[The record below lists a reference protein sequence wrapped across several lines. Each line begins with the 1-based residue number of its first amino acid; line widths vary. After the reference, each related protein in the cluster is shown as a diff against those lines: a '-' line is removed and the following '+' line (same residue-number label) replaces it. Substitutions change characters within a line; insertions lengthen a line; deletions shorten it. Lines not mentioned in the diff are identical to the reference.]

1 MPRFLQLSF
10 PLVPISDT
18 GTYRPRTGIAIAG
31 SAFGRNTS
39 TGSSLASCR
48 NSYSSVGPSS
58 TRVST
63 KDRISGFGSGFLKKD
78 KNEEKSTLKYS
89 SAKDNEKNRLHSGR
103 SGVEDARAK
112 SPLSGGRSSLLEKY
126 SFSAGKTTERPS
138 SVLDRYNRATSR
150 ERSRESEGVPR
161 YGSSTYSGSSLAR
174 SYGNESKIEK
184 KERADHPPVSYRGL
198 RPSTGRAS
206 REPSPEVSVGKSNS
220 FRIYSRAPS
229 YGRSGASSSASESN
243 SAPISSRYSSST
255 SSRFLSPRSSNDRLH
270 AAISYSGS
278 DRYRSSSNKAPPA
291 SPKDEADPK
300 VRSERDANQESFV
313 AVGKSEECD
322 IDGRLQDKDSVTLTI
337 VIRGTSPT
345 PPASSSYVRS
355 RRADIGIALQKEVV
369 KPRRRVD
376 LKDQE
381 TQCDRTEDGA
391 RYSRFAS
398 GSRVGG
404 GGSWSSYLDKFS
416 SSGSAGAGS
425 SSIYAPRGFNG
436 NGGRINSYAY
446 PRPHESQVPSRS
458 DASAKVSPSSSQEIH
473 GSVNRGQA
481 EQNGKVFA
489 AVGYPRA
496 ESSPVNKNEGGSN
509 ASSSSQELSSSNRG
523 QSEAKV
529 QSASPKPY
537 SKEAAARKRENSPL
551 QHGAS
556 AKQQEQQREIGSRKE
571 DAGNERE
578 SSGSKSEE
586 RSQRRPSIPRLGR
599 GPSKN
604 DIKISK
610 SSTRSECSSPK
621 SDVQRERSG
630 STPRSDTSSSSK
642 VEESSSTANRYSQG
656 QNREVAMQKRDSVS
670 SGKDSLQ
677 SGSFQSRSAAS
688 QSRSGSGKNL
698 PRQMTRAD
706 SSEGSLVNVPVGRT
720 KSSSASSVTS
730 QGAKIKAPPTPSSG
744 KSSGSSAASS
754 VNPKQGGSPDARGK
768 PPVPKNDT
776 APAGMTKNIVSVK
789 YINKDFR
796 KSTLNM
802 ENGDPSQSQYGR
814 KKKSQRST
822 SISSQ
827 DSQSEPN
834 SESAIRQPVSSG
846 SSVSLKASRSRL
858 RIPSASSKSTIG
870 RNDSGGSWR
879 MQKSR
884 SSSKSPCGR
893 KEGQSETSSSSGSSE
908 SSTST
913 SSSSEGEME
922 EEEEGN
928 QRGSRRRRK
937 GTSKSPPKERKGKIS
952 AGSSRTSVMASSAD
966 ETSLTIDKPPRPPS
980 SPRSRS
986 DRSGKTEEA
995 KSFLMRALAP
1005 VTNLFK
1011 TKHQDSAGE
1020 SGKSGGWPDSNEEN
1034 SEVTKKQGHSPSLS
1048 KSITQSLSKSL
1059 SFTNSEKIDK
1069 RKRGATIACQS
1080 SGERPWWMDPNSENV
1095 PEGIE
1100 RGSAYQDDISQE
1112 TTISTVLPDDGK
1124 FKFKVWRQESGERAW
1139 WLDTNDNSNPEET
1152 KKQSTSSSLISRRG
1166 SSRGT
1171 TRSSDRKNRLRPQ
1184 RSGERAWWM
1193 SDDPEDVPEGI
1204 EIIPVAP
1211 AGNRCAENFETSE
1224 DFEAES
1230 HPRTANRIR
1239 HVESGER
1246 AWWMDSSSNVPDGI
1260 VKIPVETSN
1269 STSDSSE
1276 SYERID
1282 IGVNPEPEMCT
1293 RRSLSRFPIE
1303 FPPPPPDEPLGDR
1316 ASPEGVEN
1324 PPDPPENYGGRD
1336 SPYDNVQ
1343 PAPRKSSPRKRP
1355 SMLPLFIG
1363 EHTNI
1368 DDLLG
1373 DTTTLCPSPVLSR
1386 VRKRERVEEESPEG
1400 SSECEEIDAA
1410 QVIIHDSTP
1419 KTSVIQRRKRDNE
1432 RPQPDGYIPL
1442 DDTAL
1447 QLYKDGDYGAYLDLE
1462 ASISE
1467 QQEEFEGFQTN
1478 RKNSIVLRTQLSV
1491 RVHTIIEKLL
1501 NSEGRDLRRALFSLK
1516 QIFQEDKDLVH
1527 EFVQNDG
1534 LACLIKVGSE
1544 ADQNYQNYILR
1555 ALGQVMLYVDGMN
1568 GVMEHGQTVQWLY
1581 TLIASRFRLVV
1592 KTALKLLLVFVEYV
1606 ETNSL
1611 LLVRAVRSVDTSRG
1625 MIPWTNVMKLLKDY
1639 DAADTELLIYATTL
1653 VNKCLNGIPDQ
1664 DTYYDQVDCLEEQ
1677 GIEGIIQRYMSKQG
1691 TDLDLLRQ
1699 FQIYEAVL
1707 HHEDGNEKGSPIR
1720 QLDDNIRQ
1728 TLRNR
1733 KSLVDSHERRK
1744 SRRHSTGTSPLSM
1757 SLNARLSP
1765 RLNHSLGLS
1774 SLNTLNSS
1782 LPDDDD
1788 ESSSSQSSQG
1798 HLGEVQLNGSYKE
1811 NKVDVGV
1818 TPALRR
1824 RRERAERQRSF
1835 IREQQEATANLRASV
1850 GHSDDQESPLASN
1863 GLRYT
1868 NGTTYERNADSPS
1881 NKLSRTNS
1889 RKDLT
1894 PLMNAANKLDSEEKK
1909 PWYGKSPDEGVEC
1922 DEGNHTD
1929 EDEDR
1934 RVVLQLKREGT
1945 VKDLTQ
1951 KLAAQ
1956 NLIPSSPVEEKVSRI
1971 GDMSGLISKA
1981 KEGLAKS
1988 KSKADVLKSPTGD
2001 NLPKMQEAKKS
2012 ENELHWEEL
2021 VKKLKR
2027 PLALCDL
2034 DFTDLNSDD
2043 EVDVL
2048 GPVNVTNGV
2057 PPPPPPMVPPSGGV
2071 RAPPPPP
2078 PGGRLPPPLP
2088 QVPPPLFGLNLKST
2102 RPPTANDNAN
2112 TPKSPPPTATK
2123 KSKKTVKLFWKEVR
2137 DDPIIL
2143 SRLDKNKMIWDELS
2157 PVPVDTQKLEH
2168 LFESRAKDLIT
2179 KKQQEMN
2186 KNKEIIVLDH
2196 KRSNAINIGMTK
2208 LPPPRSIK
2216 TAILKM
2222 DATIMN
2228 REGIE
2233 KLLTMLPTEEERSR
2247 IQEAQAANPDLPLG
2261 SAEQFLLTLASISEL
2276 PARLK
2281 LWAFKLD
2288 FENSEKEIADPLMD
2302 LKQGMETLRMNKT
2315 FRGILSTLLSIGIF
2329 LNGNEVKG
2337 FQLEYLA
2344 KVPEVKDTV
2353 HKHSLLHHLC
2363 HMVMEKF
2370 PDSTDLYSEIG
2381 AVTRASKIDFDELAS
2396 NIGKL
2401 ESECK
2406 ASWDHLKLIAKHDGS
2421 TMMKVKMSDFLADC
2435 AERIIVL
2442 GIVHR
2447 RIINRFHKFILWLG
2461 IPLHRVQ
2468 DTKPNEFC
2476 RIVSEFALE
2485 YRTTRERVIQQL
2497 EKKANHRER
2506 NKTRGKMITEVGKF
2520 RTKEDRADAELRQLL
2535 GSDISDVESIH
2546 GTLPWRR
2553 QRKDGRTSLGP
2564 LLRDETINGN
2574 LTDGD
2579 DELLESLVKTATKTP
2594 ATRTTP
2600 RERKRTRH
2608 ADLKRSRT
2616 RENNTT
2622 PEGYQP

>member
-1 MPRFLQLSF
+1 MS
-10 PLVPISDT
+10 SYKSYNDSS
-18 GTYRPRTGIAIAG
+18 GYRPRSGASVGVTLARNPVSG
-31 SAFGRNTS
+31 STS
-39 TGSSLASCR
+39 LPNYRT
-48 NSYSSVGPSS
+48 SYSSNLTS
-58 TRVST
+58 TSRGLGT
-63 KDRISGFGSGFLKKD
+63 GKDRINGVVSSGYGNAALNKRD
-78 KNEEKSTLKYS
+78 IKSHDQTYNKYS
-89 SAKDNEKNRLHSGR
+89 AQKSDKNRLNPGR
-103 SGVEDARAK
+103 TSLEDVRK
-112 SPLSGGRSSLLEKY
+112 SPIPEKTLFEKY
-126 SFSAGKTTERPS
+126 SYPTKTADRPS
-138 SVLDRYNRATSR
+138 SVLDKYNRSIASR
-150 ERSRESEGVPR
+150 DKPREQEITQR
-161 YGSSTYSGSSLAR
+161 YIVNTYPGSGAR
-174 SYGNESKIEK
+174 CNYDVGPAEK
-184 KERADHPPVSYRGL
+184 KERTENSSYKSVRA
-198 RPSTGRAS
+198 TGGTCRSS
-206 REPSPEVSVGKSNS
+206 REPSPEVATKS
-220 FRIYSRAPS
+220 FRVYPRVSN
-229 YGRSGASSSASESN
+229 YGRSGSSTETTPIASRYPS
-243 SAPISSRYSSST
+243 SSRYTPSI
-255 SSRFLSPRSSNDRLH
+255 SRAGERTATPVGYSN
-270 AAISYSGS
+270 
-278 DRYRSSSNKAPPA
+278 
-291 SPKDEADPK
+291 
-300 VRSERDANQESFV
+300 SERLRSPSVKIPSNFKEDCKALPSASCEIATEKSRKIENSTVTENPEVTIPEENDNLPPQETKV
-313 AVGKSEECD
+313 E
-322 IDGRLQDKDSVTLTI
+322 SVITLT
-337 VIRGTSPT
+337 VISRGTSPG
-345 PPASSSYVRS
+345 PPASSSFVRN
-355 RRADIGIALQKEVV
+355 RRAEAARLIQKEIT
-369 KPRRRVD
+369 K
-376 LKDQE
+376 LKRKSE
-381 TQCDRTEDGA
+381 TKDAEIQSDKIDDCST

-398 GSRVGG
+398 GRV
-404 GGSWSSYLDKFS
+404 WPSYLDKFPT
-416 SSGSAGAGS
+416 SGSYSRNYG
-425 SSIYAPRGFNG
+425 PRISGFTYEQQSGDSRDKSARGEAQEKQFIQEDNNG
-436 NGGRINSYAY
+436 KKYEGTLI
-446 PRPHESQVPSRS
+446 PSRS
-458 DASAKVSPSSSQEIH
+458 FGQKIQNFGYHNGAASTEDPVDVCSQLTSSSTQGLSRQDSNNEI
-473 GSVNRGQA
+473 
-481 EQNGKVFA
+481 
-489 AVGYPRA
+489 
-496 ESSPVNKNEGGSN
+496 
-509 ASSSSQELSSSNRG
+509 
-523 QSEAKV
+523 
-529 QSASPKPY
+529 SPKP
-537 SKEAAARKRENSPL
+537 EVSPTG
-551 QHGAS
+551 Q
-556 AKQQEQQREIGSRKE
+556 
-571 DAGNERE
+571 NERE
-578 SSGSKSEE
+578 KEGKKPNNPRKYCRSLSQKFSSF
-586 RSQRRPSIPRLGR
+586 
-599 GPSKN
+599 N
-604 DIKISK
+604 D
-610 SSTRSECSSPK
+610 
-621 SDVQRERSG
+621 
-630 STPRSDTSSSSK
+630 DTNNHK
-642 VEESSSTANRYSQG
+642 EPENLTGEESKGDKQLKRRGGSVSSTASSEGVAKSISRNSSTKSLNQQRQMTRTDSSDSSVSLPTGKCKSSNAPSHQAKIKGNGSQSS
-656 QNREVAMQKRDSVS
+656 SVS
-670 SGKDSLQ
+670 SGRVNSNRT
-677 SGSFQSRSAAS
+677 SGS
-688 QSRSGSGKNL
+688 
-698 PRQMTRAD
+698 
-706 SSEGSLVNVPVGRT
+706 E
-720 KSSSASSVTS
+720 
-730 QGAKIKAPPTPSSG
+730 
-744 KSSGSSAASS
+744 
-754 VNPKQGGSPDARGK
+754 ARGK
-768 PPVPKNDT
+768 PPVPKICEVN
-776 APAGMTKNIVSVK
+776 ANMKISPATKYV
-789 YINKDFR
+789 NKDFR
-796 KSTLNM
+796 KSALNM
-802 ENGDPSQSQYGR
+802 PDASEAMRLQYER
-814 KKKSQRST
+814 KRGKKMQRSV

-827 DSQSEPN
+827 DSESNN
-834 SESAIRQPVSSG
+834 SERKNCSIA
-846 SSVSLKASRSRL
+846 RSD
-858 RIPSASSKSTIG
+858 SKSTSLP
-870 RNDSGGSWR
+870 RFSGL
-879 MQKSR
+879 QTSR
-884 SSSKSPCGR
+884 SGSKMRR
-893 KEGQSETSSSSGSSE
+893 KHSSSE
-908 SSTST
+908 SSD
-913 SSSSEGEME
+913 SSSESSSTEDD
-922 EEEEGN
+922 EG
-928 QRGSRRRRK
+928 SA
-937 GTSKSPPKERKGKIS
+937 SKRIRCKRISNSPKMERKRTIS
-952 AGSSRTSVMASSAD
+952 GDFSRTSALASSAD
-966 ETSLTIDKPPRPPS
+966 ELSFNMEKPPRPSP

-986 DRSGKTEEA
+986 EKSLKSEEA
-995 KSFLMRALAP
+995 KSFLIRTLTP
-1005 VTNLFK
+1005 VTNFFK
-1011 TKHQDSAGE
+1011 NKEDSEG
-1020 SGKSGGWPDSNEEN
+1020 NLEEN
-1034 SEVTKKQGHSPSLS
+1034 SEGMRISRSPSVN
-1048 KSITQSLSKSL
+1048 KSISSSLGNSRSFSHEKSCERTGQGTL
-1059 SFTNSEKIDK
+1059 
-1069 RKRGATIACQS
+1069 RHQS
-1080 SGERPWWMDPNSENV
+1080 SGEKPWWMDSNSENV
-1095 PEGIE
+1095 PEGVE
-1100 RGSAYQDDISQE
+1100 RMSVCQDEISQE
-1112 TTISTVLPDDGK
+1112 TTVSTNLPDDGK
-1124 FKFKVWRQESGERAW
+1124 FKTRIWRQDSGERPWWFDTDEVKKVTSASSPVARKNSSRTSSERRNRLKHQQSGERAW
-1139 WLDTNDNSNPEET
+1139 WLSE
-1152 KKQSTSSSLISRRG
+1152 
-1166 SSRGT
+1166 
-1171 TRSSDRKNRLRPQ
+1171 
-1184 RSGERAWWM
+1184 
-1193 SDDPEDVPEGI
+1193 DPTDVPEGI
-1204 EIIPVAP
+1204 EVYPPVAIVSP
-1211 AGNRCAENFETSE
+1211 ISVSKSSGDNSVSLVEDETHTR
-1224 DFEAES
+1224 S
-1230 HPRTANRIR
+1230 HHRIS

-1246 AWWMDSSSNVPDGI
+1246 AWWMDSNSNIPDGI
-1260 VKIPVETSN
+1260 QKITPDRETNSN
-1269 STSDSSE
+1269 SDDSDE
-1276 SYERID
+1276 SLEKFD
-1282 IGVNPEPEMCT
+1282 ILQSHSVDT
-1293 RRSLSRFPIE
+1293 QSRSISTFPLQ
-1303 FPPPPPDEPLGDR
+1303 FPPPPNEPLGDR
-1316 ASPEGVEN
+1316 ASPEGIEN
-1324 PPDPPENYGGRD
+1324 PPEPPNCYEGRG

-1343 PAPRKSSPRKRP
+1343 SLGRSTPRKSYRKRP
-1355 SMLPLFIG
+1355 STLPLFIG
-1363 EHTNI
+1363 NHTNI

-1373 DTTTLCPSPVLSR
+1373 QVTPRQSPIMSR
-1386 VRKRERVEEESPEG
+1386 IRKQEMMEDDLDD
-1400 SSECEEIDAA
+1400 SSECEEIDAD

-1419 KTSVIQRRKRDNE
+1419 QTPVIQRRGRDTE

-1501 NSEGRDLRRALFSLK
+1501 NSEGRELRRALFSLK

-1534 LACLIKVGSE
+1534 LACLIKVGNE

-1707 HHEDGNEKGSPIR
+1707 HHEDGNDRGSPIR
-1720 QLDDNIRQ
+1720 QLDDNIRK

-1733 KSLVDSHERRK
+1733 KSLVDSQERRK

-1765 RLNHSLGLS
+1765 RLNHSLGLN
-1774 SLNTLNSS
+1774 SLNGTLNSS
-1782 LPDDDD
+1782 LLDDDD

-1798 HLGEVQLNGSYKE
+1798 LGDVQLNGSYKE
-1811 NKVDVGV
+1811 NKGGYPNDVGV

-1835 IREQQEATANLRASV
+1835 IREQQEATANMRATI
-1850 GHSDDQESPLASN
+1850 GNAEDQEGPFVSN
-1863 GLRYT
+1863 GSRYT
-1868 NGTTYERNADSPS
+1868 NGTTYERNDSSS
-1881 NKLSRTNS
+1881 NKISRANS

-1894 PLMNAANKLDSEEKK
+1894 PLMNVANKLDSEEKK

-1934 RVVLQLKREGT
+1934 RVLVQMKRDGT

-1951 KLAAQ
+1951 KLTAQ
-1956 NLIPSSPVEEKVSRI
+1956 NLIPSSPVEDKVSRI

-1988 KSKADVLKSPTGD
+1988 KSKADIVKSPTGD
-2001 NLPKMQEAKKS
+2001 SIPKLPEIKKS

-2021 VKKLKR
+2021 VNQLKR

-2043 EVDVL
+2043 EIDVL

-2057 PPPPPPMVPPSGGV
+2057 PPPPPPMISSQNGTKASA
-2071 RAPPPPP
+2071 APPPPP
-2078 PGGRLPPPLP
+2078 PGGRFPPPFP
-2088 QVPPPLFGLNLKST
+2088 NGPPPLFGVNLKSSRSCPIT
-2102 RPPTANDNAN
+2102 ESPGTIK
-2112 TPKSPPPTATK
+2112 TPPPPTISK

-2143 SRLDKNKMIWDELS
+2143 SRLDKNKMIWDELQ

-2179 KKQQEMN
+2179 KEKQQEMN

-2247 IQEAQAANPDLPLG
+2247 IQEAQAASPDLPLG

-2302 LKQGMETLRMNKT
+2302 LKQGMETLRVNKT

-2396 NIGKL
+2396 NISKL

-2442 GIVHR
+2442 SIVHR

-2535 GSDISDVESIH
+2535 GSDISDVESLH

-2553 QRKDGRTSLGP
+2553 QRKDGRTALGP
-2564 LLRDETINGN
+2564 ILRDESTNGN
-2574 LTDGD
+2574 VTDGD
-2579 DELLESLVKTATKTP
+2579 DELLESLVKTATKSP

-2608 ADLKRSRT
+2608 ADLRRT
-2616 RENNTT
+2616 LKNGLSE
-2622 PEGYQP
+2622 EEKKHIAAYIKGY

>member
-1 MPRFLQLSF
+1 M
-10 PLVPISDT
+10 
-18 GTYRPRTGIAIAG
+18 
-31 SAFGRNTS
+31 
-39 TGSSLASCR
+39 SLTCR
-48 NSYSSVGPSS
+48 VQYLNDVDPFAY
-58 TRVST
+58 
-63 KDRISGFGSGFLKKD
+63 
-78 KNEEKSTLKYS
+78 
-89 SAKDNEKNRLHSGR
+89 
-103 SGVEDARAK
+103 
-112 SPLSGGRSSLLEKY
+112 
-126 SFSAGKTTERPS
+126 
-138 SVLDRYNRATSR
+138 
-150 ERSRESEGVPR
+150 
-161 YGSSTYSGSSLAR
+161 
-174 SYGNESKIEK
+174 
-184 KERADHPPVSYRGL
+184 
-198 RPSTGRAS
+198 
-206 REPSPEVSVGKSNS
+206 
-220 FRIYSRAPS
+220 
-229 YGRSGASSSASESN
+229 ASS
-243 SAPISSRYSSST
+243 
-255 SSRFLSPRSSNDRLH
+255 
-270 AAISYSGS
+270 
-278 DRYRSSSNKAPPA
+278 
-291 SPKDEADPK
+291 
-300 VRSERDANQESFV
+300 
-313 AVGKSEECD
+313 
-322 IDGRLQDKDSVTLTI
+322 
-337 VIRGTSPT
+337 
-345 PPASSSYVRS
+345 
-355 RRADIGIALQKEVV
+355 
-369 KPRRRVD
+369 
-376 LKDQE
+376 
-381 TQCDRTEDGA
+381 
-391 RYSRFAS
+391 
-398 GSRVGG
+398 
-404 GGSWSSYLDKFS
+404 
-416 SSGSAGAGS
+416 
-425 SSIYAPRGFNG
+425 
-436 NGGRINSYAY
+436 Y
-446 PRPHESQVPSRS
+446 PE
-458 DASAKVSPSSSQEIH
+458 
-473 GSVNRGQA
+473 
-481 EQNGKVFA
+481 
-489 AVGYPRA
+489 
-496 ESSPVNKNEGGSN
+496 
-509 ASSSSQELSSSNRG
+509 
-523 QSEAKV
+523 
-529 QSASPKPY
+529 
-537 SKEAAARKRENSPL
+537 
-551 QHGAS
+551 
-556 AKQQEQQREIGSRKE
+556 
-571 DAGNERE
+571 
-578 SSGSKSEE
+578 
-586 RSQRRPSIPRLGR
+586 
-599 GPSKN
+599 
-604 DIKISK
+604 
-610 SSTRSECSSPK
+610 
-621 SDVQRERSG
+621 
-630 STPRSDTSSSSK
+630 
-642 VEESSSTANRYSQG
+642 
-656 QNREVAMQKRDSVS
+656 
-670 SGKDSLQ
+670 
-677 SGSFQSRSAAS
+677 
-688 QSRSGSGKNL
+688 
-698 PRQMTRAD
+698 
-706 SSEGSLVNVPVGRT
+706 
-720 KSSSASSVTS
+720 
-730 QGAKIKAPPTPSSG
+730 
-744 KSSGSSAASS
+744 
-754 VNPKQGGSPDARGK
+754 
-768 PPVPKNDT
+768 
-776 APAGMTKNIVSVK
+776 
-789 YINKDFR
+789 
-796 KSTLNM
+796 
-802 ENGDPSQSQYGR
+802 
-814 KKKSQRST
+814 
-822 SISSQ
+822 
-827 DSQSEPN
+827 
-834 SESAIRQPVSSG
+834 
-846 SSVSLKASRSRL
+846 
-858 RIPSASSKSTIG
+858 
-870 RNDSGGSWR
+870 
-879 MQKSR
+879 
-884 SSSKSPCGR
+884 
-893 KEGQSETSSSSGSSE
+893 
-908 SSTST
+908 
-913 SSSSEGEME
+913 
-922 EEEEGN
+922 
-928 QRGSRRRRK
+928 
-937 GTSKSPPKERKGKIS
+937 
-952 AGSSRTSVMASSAD
+952 
-966 ETSLTIDKPPRPPS
+966 PPRPPVH
-980 SPRSRS
+980 
-986 DRSGKTEEA
+986 T
-995 KSFLMRALAP
+995 F
-1005 VTNLFK
+1005 
-1011 TKHQDSAGE
+1011 SA
-1020 SGKSGGWPDSNEEN
+1020 
-1034 SEVTKKQGHSPSLS
+1034 T
-1048 KSITQSLSKSL
+1048 
-1059 SFTNSEKIDK
+1059 
-1069 RKRGATIACQS
+1069 
-1080 SGERPWWMDPNSENV
+1080 
-1095 PEGIE
+1095 
-1100 RGSAYQDDISQE
+1100 
-1112 TTISTVLPDDGK
+1112 
-1124 FKFKVWRQESGERAW
+1124 
-1139 WLDTNDNSNPEET
+1139 
-1152 KKQSTSSSLISRRG
+1152 
-1166 SSRGT
+1166 
-1171 TRSSDRKNRLRPQ
+1171 
-1184 RSGERAWWM
+1184 
-1193 SDDPEDVPEGI
+1193 
-1204 EIIPVAP
+1204 
-1211 AGNRCAENFETSE
+1211 
-1224 DFEAES
+1224 
-1230 HPRTANRIR
+1230 
-1239 HVESGER
+1239 
-1246 AWWMDSSSNVPDGI
+1246 
-1260 VKIPVETSN
+1260 
-1269 STSDSSE
+1269 
-1276 SYERID
+1276 
-1282 IGVNPEPEMCT
+1282 
-1293 RRSLSRFPIE
+1293 
-1303 FPPPPPDEPLGDR
+1303 
-1316 ASPEGVEN
+1316 
-1324 PPDPPENYGGRD
+1324 
-1336 SPYDNVQ
+1336 
-1343 PAPRKSSPRKRP
+1343 
-1355 SMLPLFIG
+1355 LPLINQLAAV
-1363 EHTNI
+1363 HR
-1368 DDLLG
+1368 LLRA
-1373 DTTTLCPSPVLSR
+1373 PHR
-1386 VRKRERVEEESPEG
+1386 
-1400 SSECEEIDAA
+1400 
-1410 QVIIHDSTP
+1410 
-1419 KTSVIQRRKRDNE
+1419 
-1432 RPQPDGYIPL
+1432 L

-1501 NSEGRDLRRALFSLK
+1501 NSEGRELRRALFSLK

-1707 HHEDGNEKGSPIR
+1707 HHEDGNDRGSPIR
-1720 QLDDNIRQ
+1720 QLDDNIRK

-1774 SLNTLNSS
+1774 SLNNTLNSS

-1835 IREQQEATANLRASV
+1835 IREQQEATANMRASV
-1850 GHSDDQESPLASN
+1850 VPSDDQESPYATN

-1868 NGTTYERNADSPS
+1868 NGTSYERNADSPS
-1881 NKLSRTNS
+1881 NKLSRTSS

-2001 NLPKMQEAKKS
+2001 NLPTKPQEAKKS

-2027 PLALCDL
+2027 PLELCDL

-2057 PPPPPPMVPPSGGV
+2057 PPPPPPMVPTPGGA

-2078 PGGRLPPPLP
+2078 LGARLPPPVP
-2088 QVPPPLFGLNLKST
+2088 QAPPPLFGVNLKSP
-2102 RPPTANDNAN
+2102 RSPTATDNGN
-2112 TPKSPPPTATK
+2112 TPKSPPPAFTK

-2179 KKQQEMN
+2179 KEKQQEMN

-2302 LKQGMETLRMNKT
+2302 LKQGMETLRVNKT

-2381 AVTRASKIDFDELAS
+2381 AVTRASKIDFDELAA

-2421 TMMKVKMSDFLADC
+2421 TMMKVNRMSDFLADC

-2564 LLRDETINGN
+2564 LLRDENTNGN

-2608 ADLKRSRT
+2608 ADRKSCKCDPRT
-2616 RENNTT
+2616 LHLTSLLPR
-2622 PEGYQP
+2622 

>member
-1 MPRFLQLSF
+1 MAS
-10 PLVPISDT
+10 
-18 GTYRPRTGIAIAG
+18 YRSYGDVGAYRSRTGVGIA
-31 SAFGRNTS
+31 STFGRNAS
-39 TGSSLASCR
+39 GGSNLPSCRSSYSGVGSSSARAIAKERAL
-48 NSYSSVGPSS
+48 
-58 TRVST
+58 T
-63 KDRISGFGSGFLKKD
+63 GFGGTFLKKD
-78 KNEEKSTLKYS
+78 KFEEKPAFKYS
-89 SAKDNEKNRLHSGR
+89 CTKDTDKSRLHPGR
-103 SGVEDARAK
+103 SSSEDVRAK
-112 SPLSGGRSSLLEKY
+112 SPLSDSRSSLLEKY
-126 SFSAGKTTERPS
+126 SFSAGKTSERPS
-138 SVLDRYNRATSR
+138 SVLDRYNRPASR
-150 ERSRESEGVPR
+150 EKSREPEGISR
-161 YGSSTYSGSSLAR
+161 YGSSTYPGSSFAR
-174 SYGNESKIEK
+174 SYGNDGRIEK
-184 KERADHPPVSYRGL
+184 KDHPPVSYRGL
-198 RPSTGRAS
+198 RSNSGKTS
-206 REPSPEVSVGKSNS
+206 REPSPEVSVGKTNS
-220 FRIYSRAPS
+220 YRVYSRAPS
-229 YGRSGASSSASESN
+229 YGRSAASPSTSESSSAT
-243 SAPISSRYSSST
+243 ISTRFGST
-255 SSRFLSPRSSNDRLH
+255 AGSRFLSSRSGNERVSTSVNYPAGGRFRNLNSKSTNQKEEEEEEEKSRLT
-270 AAISYSGS
+270 
-278 DRYRSSSNKAPPA
+278 
-291 SPKDEADPK
+291 
-300 VRSERDANQESFV
+300 V
-313 AVGKSEECD
+313 KS
-322 IDGRLQDKDSVTLTI
+322 DKDGHHELSKITNRVEENETNNKLPDNEFVTLT
-337 VIRGTSPT
+337 VVTRSTSPT
-345 PPASSSYVRS
+345 PPASSSYVRN
-355 RRADIGIALQKEVV
+355 RRAEINVVHQKEVIRFR
-369 KPRRRVD
+369 KLPDTVD
-376 LKDQE
+376 E
-381 TQCDRTEDGA
+381 EVQCDQMEET
-391 RYSRFAS
+391 SRFSRYGSNRVS
-398 GSRVGG
+398 GAP
-404 GGSWSSYLDKFS
+404 WSTYLDKY
-416 SSGSAGAGS
+416 SGASSAGS
-425 SSIYAPRGFNG
+425 PSIYSSRGFT
-436 NGGRINSYAY
+436 
-446 PRPHESQVPSRS
+446 
-458 DASAKVSPSSSQEIH
+458 
-473 GSVNRGQA
+473 
-481 EQNGKVFA
+481 
-489 AVGYPRA
+489 
-496 ESSPVNKNEGGSN
+496 N
-509 ASSSSQELSSSNRG
+509 ASSSSRLNNFAYTRTNEASATTKSESSAREICGSDTKSQNEKLLGLNCTTTNDETASNDSKTSSSG
-523 QSEAKV
+523 QDIHCVNKEDRIHGSERCCCG
-529 QSASPKPY
+529 
-537 SKEAAARKRENSPL
+537 ARKIETHGNSNLSNLRSSNQNLAFYRREDSTQDSQN
-551 QHGAS
+551 AS
-556 AKQQEQQREIGSRKE
+556 RC
-571 DAGNERE
+571 DDYN
-578 SSGSKSEE
+578 
-586 RSQRRPSIPRLGR
+586 QRRPSIPRLER
-599 GPSKN
+599 TSSKN
-604 DIKISK
+604 NVKIPKCSSKTEITSSK
-610 SSTRSECSSPK
+610 SDAYSERRGSTPK
-621 SDVQRERSG
+621 SDA
-630 STPRSDTSSSSK
+630 SSSSRTGESLRI
-642 VEESSSTANRYSQG
+642 VEGHCQD
-656 QNREVAMQKRDSVS
+656 QNEEIISQKRDVSQRKDSTS
-670 SGKDSLQ
+670 SGS
-677 SGSFQSRSAAS
+677 SQSRSASTS
-688 QSRSGSGKNL
+688 QTRNVSTKNT
-698 PRQMTRAD
+698 PRQMTRTG
-706 SSEGSLVNVPVGRT
+706 SSDGSSVSMPIGRS

-730 QGAKIKAPPTPSSG
+730 QGIKIKTTTPPSSG
-744 KSSGSSAASS
+744 KSSAGSILPS
-754 VNPKQGGSPDARGK
+754 VNLRQGGSPDARGK

-776 APAGMTKNIVSVK
+776 TTAATPKCTVATKYV
-789 YINKDFR
+789 NKDFR

-802 ENGDPSQSQYGR
+802 ENGDLCSKYAR
-814 KKKSQRST
+814 RKKSQRN
-822 SISSQ
+822 ISVSAQ
-827 DSQSEPN
+827 DFETASERHVPQ
-834 SESAIRQPVSSG
+834 AASSG
-846 SSVSLKASRSRL
+846 SLTSTKSGRSRF
-858 RIPSASSKSTIG
+858 RTPSGESKPMLG
-870 RNDSGGSWR
+870 RNGSNSSPKWEETKSG
-879 MQKSR
+879 
-884 SSSKSPCGR
+884 SKSPCGTKKR
-893 KEGQSETSSSSGSSE
+893 PSGTFSSSNSQ
-908 SSTST
+908 STSAN
-913 SSSSEGEME
+913 SSSSEDDDD
-922 EEEEGN
+922 
-928 QRGSRRRRK
+928 RTDKTGSRRRRK
-937 GTSKSPPKERKGKIS
+937 RTSESPAREVKGKIS
-952 AGSSRTSVMASSAD
+952 AGSSRTSVLASSAD
-966 ETSLTIDKPPRPPS
+966 DMSMMTEKPPRPPS
-980 SPRSRS
+980 SPRSKS
-986 DRSGKTEEA
+986 DRSAKTEEA

-1005 VTNLFK
+1005 MTNFFK
-1011 TKHQDSAGE
+1011 NKNQDSDDTSKSDGWVDSFEENHEA
-1020 SGKSGGWPDSNEEN
+1020 SNKSGQPLSSSRSVSQN
-1034 SEVTKKQGHSPSLS
+1034 LS
-1048 KSITQSLSKSL
+1048 KGPSFSNSQKSDG
-1059 SFTNSEKIDK
+1059 I
-1069 RKRGATIACQS
+1069 RGNNMRIQRQS
-1080 SGERPWWMDPNSENV
+1080 SDEKPWWLDPNSDNI
-1095 PEGIE
+1095 PEGIQ
-1100 RGSAYQDDISQE
+1100 RASPWNNDVSQE
-1112 TTISTVLPDDGK
+1112 TTISTALPDDGK
-1124 FKFKVWRQESGERAW
+1124 YKLRIWRQGSEEYAW
-1139 WLDTNDNSNPEET
+1139 WLDDVAAEEA
-1152 KKQSTSSSLISRRG
+1152 KKSPSPVSPISRRG
-1166 SSRGT
+1166 SSRGSI
-1171 TRSSDRKNRLRPQ
+1171 RSVDRRNRIRHQ
-1184 RSGERAWWM
+1184 QSGERAWWM
-1193 SDDPEDVPEGI
+1193 SDDPENVPEGI
-1204 EIIPVAP
+1204 EVIPVASADSQSTDNP
-1211 AGNRCAENFETSE
+1211 VDN
-1224 DFEAES
+1224 ES
-1230 HPRTANRIR
+1230 LYSSKPLKKIR
-1239 HVESGER
+1239 HVESGEK
-1246 AWWMDSSSNVPDGI
+1246 AWWMDSSSNVPDG
-1260 VKIPVETSN
+1260 VVRIPVEIPN

-1276 SYERID
+1276 SYEKID
-1282 IGVNPEPEMCT
+1282 IGVNPEPETCVK
-1293 RRSLSRFPIE
+1293 RSLSRFPIE
-1303 FPPPPPDEPLGDR
+1303 FPPPPSEPLGDR

-1324 PPDPPENYGGRD
+1324 PPDPPDNYGRK
-1336 SPYDNVQ
+1336 SPYDNVK
-1343 PAPRKSSPRKRP
+1343 PAPRRLPPRKRP
-1355 SMLPLFIG
+1355 STLPLFIG
-1363 EHTNI
+1363 EDTDI
-1368 DDLLG
+1368 DHVLG
-1373 DTTTLCPSPVLSR
+1373 DTAVLCYSPVLSR
-1386 VRKRERVEEESPEG
+1386 IHKQERVEEDSSEDN
-1400 SSECEEIDAA
+1400 SECEEIDAT

-1419 KTSVIQRRKRDNE
+1419 KTPVIQRRNRDNK
-1432 RPQPDGYIPL
+1432 RIQPDGYIPL

-1447 QLYKDGDYGAYLDLE
+1447 QLYKGGDYGAYLDLE
-1462 ASISE
+1462 ASINE
-1467 QQEEFEGFQTN
+1467 QQEEFEGFHEGES
-1478 RKNSIVLRTQLSV
+1478 RKNAIILRTQLSV

-1501 NSEGRDLRRALFSLK
+1501 NSEGRELRRALFSLK

-1534 LACLIKVGSE
+1534 LACLIKVSSE

-1568 GVMEHGQTVQWLY
+1568 GVMEHGQTVEWLY

-1611 LLVRAVRSVDTSRG
+1611 LLVRAVRAVDQARG
-1625 MIPWTNVMKLLKDY
+1625 VVPWINVMKLLKDY

-1653 VNKCLNGIPDQ
+1653 INKCLNGIPDQ

-1677 GIEGIIQRYMSKQG
+1677 GMEGVIQRYMSKQG

-1707 HHEDGNEKGSPIR
+1707 HHEDGDRGSPIR
-1720 QLDDNIRQ
+1720 QLDDNIRK

-1744 SRRHSTGTSPLSM
+1744 SRRHSTGNSPLSM

-1765 RLNHSLGLS
+1765 RLNHSLGVSALN
-1774 SLNTLNSS
+1774 NTLNSN

-1835 IREQQEATANLRASV
+1835 IREQQEATANMRASL
-1850 GHSDDQESPLASN
+1850 GHTDDQESQFATNS
-1863 GLRYT
+1863 LRYT
-1868 NGTTYERNADSPS
+1868 NGTSYERNADSPS

-1909 PWYGKSPDEGVEC
+1909 PWYGKSPNEGVEYN
-1922 DEGNHTD
+1922 ESNHTD

-2001 NLPKMQEAKKS
+2001 NLPKLQETKKS

-2034 DFTDLNSDD
+2034 DFTDLNSED
-2043 EVDVL
+2043 EIDVL
-2048 GPVNVTNGV
+2048 GSANVTNGV
-2057 PPPPPPMVPPSGGV
+2057 PPPPPPMAPPMAPSNGDAL
-2071 RAPPPPP
+2071 APPPPP
-2078 PGGRLPPPLP
+2078 LGARLPPPLP
-2088 QVPPPLFGLNLKST
+2088 QGPPLPFGVSLKMS
-2102 RPPTANDNAN
+2102 RPLPLANETSN
-2112 TPKSPPPTATK
+2112 TPKSPPSLLAK

-2137 DDPIIL
+2137 DDPNIL
-2143 SRLDKNKMIWDELS
+2143 ARLDKHKMIWDELM
-2157 PVPVDTQKLEH
+2157 PVAVDTQKLEH

-2179 KKQQEMN
+2179 KQKQQEMN
-2186 KNKEIIVLDH
+2186 KNKEIIVLNH

-2233 KLLTMLPTEEERSR
+2233 KLLTMLPTKEEKSR

-2261 SAEQFLLTLASISEL
+2261 SAEQFLLTLTSISEL

-2337 FQLEYLA
+2337 FQLEYLV

-2381 AVTRASKIDFDELAS
+2381 AVTRASKIDFDELAA
-2396 NIGKL
+2396 NIAKL
-2401 ESECK
+2401 ENECK

-2442 GIVHR
+2442 DIVHR
-2447 RIINRFHKFILWLG
+2447 RIINRFRKFILWLG

-2553 QRKDGRTSLGP
+2553 QKKDGRIIPLGP
-2564 LLRDETINGN
+2564 VLRDESTNGN
-2574 LTDGD
+2574 LADGV

>member
-1 MPRFLQLSF
+1 MASYRTYNEGS
-10 PLVPISDT
+10 
-18 GTYRPRTGIAIAG
+18 TYRTRGGISTSPYGKNSPAG
-31 SAFGRNTS
+31 SNLPSFRPYTSVSLTTGRT
-39 TGSSLASCR
+39 A
-48 NSYSSVGPSS
+48 
-58 TRVST
+58 
-63 KDRISGFGSGFLKKD
+63 KDRATFTSGLSKD
-78 KNEEKSTLKYS
+78 KTEDKSTYKYS
-89 SAKDNEKNRLHSGR
+89 YAKEADKNRLTPSR
-103 SGVEDARAK
+103 FTEETRAK
-112 SPLSGGRSSLLEKY
+112 SPLSSSRTSLLEKY
-126 SFSAGKTTERPS
+126 SFPTIKTSERSS
-138 SVLDRYNRATSR
+138 SVLDRYSRGTSR
-150 ERSRESEGVPR
+150 EKSREPECTTR
-161 YGSSTYSGSSLAR
+161 HGSSTYPGSALSRNYSGNDR
-174 SYGNESKIEK
+174 QDRKDRNE
-184 KERADHPPVSYRGL
+184 HPSTSYRSI
-198 RPSTGRAS
+198 RTTSGRTS
-206 REPSPEVSVGKSNS
+206 REPSPEVGISKTGT
-220 FRIYSRAPS
+220 FRGFTKGSS
-229 YGRSGASSSASESN
+229 YARSGTSGSSES
-243 SAPISSRYSSST
+243 STPFSTRLGATT
-255 SSRFLSPRSSNDRLH
+255 SSRFSLSSRNSNDRVPST
-270 AAISYSGS
+270 ISYSGS
-278 DRYRSSSNKAPPA
+278 DRFRASSKQNNVKEEEERGEKAFNKQENLA
-291 SPKDEADPK
+291 KNEVDE
-300 VRSERDANQESFV
+300 
-313 AVGKSEECD
+313 
-322 IDGRLQDKDSVTLTI
+322 RLQDVEPTTLTM
-337 VIRGTSPT
+337 VTRATSPT
-345 PPASSSYVRS
+345 APASSTFVR
-355 RRADIGIALQKEVV
+355 A
-369 KPRRRVD
+369 RRVD
-376 LKDQE
+376 AGISSQLEVCRTKKNLDTKDQE
-381 TQCDRTEDGA
+381 VQCDRPEDN
-391 RYSRFAS
+391 SRFARF
-398 GSRVGG
+398 GGASRVRDSGTT
-404 GGSWSSYLDKFS
+404 WSSYLDKYS
-416 SSGSAGAGS
+416 SSSTVLPYRSYNSATTSTSRLGTFTGYTRSTES
-425 SSIYAPRGFNG
+425 SNT
-436 NGGRINSYAY
+436 
-446 PRPHESQVPSRS
+446 SRNE
-458 DASAKVSPSSSQEIH
+458 AKVSP
-473 GSVNRGQA
+473 A
-481 EQNGKVFA
+481 
-489 AVGYPRA
+489 
-496 ESSPVNKNEGGSN
+496 
-509 ASSSSQELSSSNRG
+509 SSQELNNSDRRVQNDKKKVYGNFGYSKTSQEGSASYKTESKVEKESEGCECEVKIQSPENSSSISTQSSKTEGRG
-523 QSEAKV
+523 SSSRSSPV
-529 QSASPKPY
+529 Q
-537 SKEAAARKRENSPL
+537 
-551 QHGAS
+551 
-556 AKQQEQQREIGSRKE
+556 
-571 DAGNERE
+571 
-578 SSGSKSEE
+578 KSEE
-586 RSQRRPSIPRLGR
+586 NNQRRPSIPRLGR
-599 GPSKN
+599 GS
-604 DIKISK
+604 SK
-610 SSTRSECSSPK
+610 SEVKTSKASLKQEVNQLKKEDRSLTPK
-621 SDVQRERSG
+621 SDYSNCASKSE
-630 STPRSDTSSSSK
+630 DSSCK
-642 VEESSSTANRYSQG
+642 VDDASRDESSQT
-656 QNREVAMQKRDSVS
+656 QKRDGS
-670 SGKDSLQ
+670 SSRKNSIQ
-677 SGSFQSRSAAS
+677 SESS
-688 QSRSGSGKNL
+688 QSRSGTPQRSGSSRGGQ
-698 PRQMTRAD
+698 RQMTRAD
-706 SSEGSLVNVPVGRT
+706 SSDGSSVSVPIGRLR
-720 KSSSASSVTS
+720 SSSSGSVTS
-730 QGAKIKAPPTPSSG
+730 QGAKIKATPPTSSPN
-744 KSSGSSAASS
+744 KSSSSGSS
-754 VNPKQGGSPDARGK
+754 VNLRQSNSPDARGK
-768 PPVPKNDT
+768 PPVPKNESPIAMKAT
-776 APAGMTKNIVSVK
+776 SAK
-789 YINKDFR
+789 YVNKDFR
-796 KSTLNM
+796 KSALNM
-802 ENGDPSQSQYGR
+802 ENGDPVRSKYPR
-814 KKKSQRST
+814 KRKTQRSV
-822 SISSQ
+822 SVSSQ
-827 DSQSEPN
+827 DSQSEVNCEP
-834 SESAIRQPVSSG
+834 RLVSSLSSNKCSG
-846 SSVSLKASRSRL
+846 SRE
-858 RIPSASSKSTIG
+858 
-870 RNDSGGSWR
+870 
-879 MQKSR
+879 KSR
-884 SSSKSPCGR
+884 STSRSSRVLRTSGTSSCSG
-893 KEGQSETSSSSGSSE
+893 TSSSSSCSE
-908 SSTST
+908 EDEEKVGCRKKKRRPSRSPRY
-913 SSSSEGEME
+913 SE
-922 EEEEGN
+922 
-928 QRGSRRRRK
+928 K
-937 GTSKSPPKERKGKIS
+937 GMIS
-952 AGSSRTSVMASSAD
+952 GGSSRTSVLASSTD
-966 ETSLTIDKPPRPPS
+966 EVSLTMDKPPRPPS
-980 SPRSRS
+980 SPRSKTDGS
-986 DRSGKTEEA
+986 SKTEEA

-1005 VTNLFK
+1005 VTNIFK
-1011 TKHQDSAGE
+1011 GKGSQE
-1020 SGKSGGWPDSNEEN
+1020 SVVDTGTSGGWQDA
-1034 SEVTKKQGHSPSLS
+1034 SEDEINKKPGHSSSLS
-1048 KSITQSLSKSL
+1048 RSVTQSLSKSL
-1059 SFTNSEKIDK
+1059 SFHNSEHTCDRLKSSTK
-1069 RKRGATIACQS
+1069 LSRQS
-1080 SGERPWWMDPNSENV
+1080 SGERPWWLDSNSDNV
-1095 PEGIE
+1095 PEGVEKLIYNDE
-1100 RGSAYQDDISQE
+1100 ASQD
-1112 TTISTVLPDDGK
+1112 TTISGALPDDGK
-1124 FKFKVWRQESGERAW
+1124 YKLCVWRQDSGERNWWLDPSDVLQSSEDSKKGTTVSPISRRGSSRESGGKSERRTRIRHQQSGERAW
-1139 WLDTNDNSNPEET
+1139 WLC
-1152 KKQSTSSSLISRRG
+1152 
-1166 SSRGT
+1166 
-1171 TRSSDRKNRLRPQ
+1171 
-1184 RSGERAWWM
+1184 
-1193 SDDPEDVPEGI
+1193 DDPESVPDGVEV
-1204 EIIPVAP
+1204 IPVSPKTSQDTSADLS
-1211 AGNRCAENFETSE
+1211 ETYQRIS
-1224 DFEAES
+1224 
-1230 HPRTANRIR
+1230 RIR
-1239 HVESGER
+1239 HVESGEK
-1246 AWWMDSSSNVPDGI
+1246 AWWMDNTSNVPEGVI
-1260 VKIPVETSN
+1260 AIPPGETSN
-1269 STSDSSE
+1269 SDSSE
-1276 SYERID
+1276 SYERVDLGID
-1282 IGVNPEPEMCT
+1282 PRVGTCSGQ
-1293 RRSLSRFPIE
+1293 SLSRFPIE
-1303 FPPPPPDEPLGDR
+1303 FPPPPPKEEEDEEEPLGDR
-1316 ASPEGVEN
+1316 ASPEGIEN
-1324 PPDPPENYGGRD
+1324 PPDPPEIYRGES
-1336 SPYDNVQ
+1336 SPYENVQ
-1343 PAPRKSSPRKRP
+1343 PLPRRSYPRKRP
-1355 SMLPLFIG
+1355 STLPLFIG
-1363 EHTNI
+1363 QHTNI

-1373 DTTTLCPSPVLSR
+1373 EAGFCHSPAMSR
-1386 VRKRERVEEESPEG
+1386 FLDRTDDDSPEG
-1400 SSECEEIDAA
+1400 SSECEEIDAT

-1419 KTSVIQRRKRDNE
+1419 QTPVIQRRGREND

-1447 QLYKDGDYGAYLDLE
+1447 QLYKEGDYGAYLDLE

-1501 NSEGRDLRRALFSLK
+1501 NSEGRELRRALFSLK

-1707 HHEDGNEKGSPIR
+1707 QHEDGNDRGSPIR
-1720 QLDDNIRQ
+1720 QLDDNIRK

-1757 SLNARLSP
+1757 TLNTRLSP
-1765 RLNHSLGLS
+1765 RLNHSLALN
-1774 SLNTLNSS
+1774 SLNNTLNSS

-1798 HLGEVQLNGSYKE
+1798 HLGEMQINGVYKD

-1835 IREQQEATANLRASV
+1835 IREQQEATASLRASI
-1850 GHSDDQESPLASN
+1850 GHPDDQEIPFATN
-1863 GLRYT
+1863 GMRYT
-1868 NGTTYERNADSPS
+1868 NGSAYERNVDSPS
-1881 NKLSRTNS
+1881 NKLSRASS
-1889 RKDLT
+1889 RKDMT

-1909 PWYGKSPDEGVEC
+1909 PWYGKCPDEGVEC

-1929 EDEDR
+1929 EEADR
-1934 RVVLQLKREGT
+1934 RVVLQLKRENT

-1988 KSKADVLKSPTGD
+1988 KSKADVLKSPTSD
-2001 NLPKMQEAKKS
+2001 NLPKLPEAKKT

-2021 VKKLKR
+2021 VHKLKR

-2034 DFTDLNSDD
+2034 DFTDLNTDD

-2048 GPVNVTNGV
+2048 GPVNITNGV
-2057 PPPPPPMVPPSGGV
+2057 PPPPPPMVPPGGI

-2078 PGGRLPPPLP
+2078 IGAKIPPPLP
-2088 QVPPPLFGLNLKST
+2088 QGPPPLFGVSLKTVRS
-2102 RPPTANDNAN
+2102 PAIPEVNN
-2112 TPKSPPPTATK
+2112 TPKSPPLTTTK
-2123 KSKKTVKLFWKEVR
+2123 KNKKTVKLFWKEVR

-2302 LKQGMETLRMNKT
+2302 LKQGMETLRVNKT

-2381 AVTRASKIDFDELAS
+2381 AVTRASKIDFDELAN

-2447 RIINRFHKFILWLG
+2447 RVINRFHKFILWLG

-2564 LLRDETINGN
+2564 ILRDESINGN

-2579 DELLESLVKTATKTP
+2579 DELLESLVKTATKSP
-2594 ATRTTP
+2594 GTRTTP

-2622 PEGYQP
+2622 PEGYLP

>member
-1 MPRFLQLSF
+1 M
-10 PLVPISDT
+10 SD
-18 GTYRPRTGIAIAG
+18 
-31 SAFGRNTS
+31 
-39 TGSSLASCR
+39 
-48 NSYSSVGPSS
+48 
-58 TRVST
+58 
-63 KDRISGFGSGFLKKD
+63 
-78 KNEEKSTLKYS
+78 
-89 SAKDNEKNRLHSGR
+89 
-103 SGVEDARAK
+103 
-112 SPLSGGRSSLLEKY
+112 
-126 SFSAGKTTERPS
+126 
-138 SVLDRYNRATSR
+138 
-150 ERSRESEGVPR
+150 
-161 YGSSTYSGSSLAR
+161 
-174 SYGNESKIEK
+174 
-184 KERADHPPVSYRGL
+184 
-198 RPSTGRAS
+198 
-206 REPSPEVSVGKSNS
+206 
-220 FRIYSRAPS
+220 
-229 YGRSGASSSASESN
+229 
-243 SAPISSRYSSST
+243 
-255 SSRFLSPRSSNDRLH
+255 
-270 AAISYSGS
+270 
-278 DRYRSSSNKAPPA
+278 
-291 SPKDEADPK
+291 DP
-300 VRSERDANQESFV
+300 
-313 AVGKSEECD
+313 
-322 IDGRLQDKDSVTLTI
+322 
-337 VIRGTSPT
+337 
-345 PPASSSYVRS
+345 
-355 RRADIGIALQKEVV
+355 
-369 KPRRRVD
+369 
-376 LKDQE
+376 
-381 TQCDRTEDGA
+381 
-391 RYSRFAS
+391 
-398 GSRVGG
+398 
-404 GGSWSSYLDKFS
+404 
-416 SSGSAGAGS
+416 
-425 SSIYAPRGFNG
+425 
-436 NGGRINSYAY
+436 
-446 PRPHESQVPSRS
+446 
-458 DASAKVSPSSSQEIH
+458 
-473 GSVNRGQA
+473 
-481 EQNGKVFA
+481 
-489 AVGYPRA
+489 
-496 ESSPVNKNEGGSN
+496 
-509 ASSSSQELSSSNRG
+509 
-523 QSEAKV
+523 
-529 QSASPKPY
+529 
-537 SKEAAARKRENSPL
+537 
-551 QHGAS
+551 
-556 AKQQEQQREIGSRKE
+556 
-571 DAGNERE
+571 
-578 SSGSKSEE
+578 
-586 RSQRRPSIPRLGR
+586 
-599 GPSKN
+599 
-604 DIKISK
+604 
-610 SSTRSECSSPK
+610 
-621 SDVQRERSG
+621 
-630 STPRSDTSSSSK
+630 
-642 VEESSSTANRYSQG
+642 
-656 QNREVAMQKRDSVS
+656 
-670 SGKDSLQ
+670 
-677 SGSFQSRSAAS
+677 
-688 QSRSGSGKNL
+688 
-698 PRQMTRAD
+698 
-706 SSEGSLVNVPVGRT
+706 
-720 KSSSASSVTS
+720 
-730 QGAKIKAPPTPSSG
+730 
-744 KSSGSSAASS
+744 
-754 VNPKQGGSPDARGK
+754 
-768 PPVPKNDT
+768 
-776 APAGMTKNIVSVK
+776 
-789 YINKDFR
+789 
-796 KSTLNM
+796 
-802 ENGDPSQSQYGR
+802 
-814 KKKSQRST
+814 
-822 SISSQ
+822 
-827 DSQSEPN
+827 
-834 SESAIRQPVSSG
+834 
-846 SSVSLKASRSRL
+846 
-858 RIPSASSKSTIG
+858 
-870 RNDSGGSWR
+870 
-879 MQKSR
+879 
-884 SSSKSPCGR
+884 
-893 KEGQSETSSSSGSSE
+893 
-908 SSTST
+908 
-913 SSSSEGEME
+913 
-922 EEEEGN
+922 
-928 QRGSRRRRK
+928 
-937 GTSKSPPKERKGKIS
+937 
-952 AGSSRTSVMASSAD
+952 
-966 ETSLTIDKPPRPPS
+966 
-980 SPRSRS
+980 
-986 DRSGKTEEA
+986 
-995 KSFLMRALAP
+995 
-1005 VTNLFK
+1005 
-1011 TKHQDSAGE
+1011 
-1020 SGKSGGWPDSNEEN
+1020 
-1034 SEVTKKQGHSPSLS
+1034 
-1048 KSITQSLSKSL
+1048 
-1059 SFTNSEKIDK
+1059 
-1069 RKRGATIACQS
+1069 
-1080 SGERPWWMDPNSENV
+1080 ENV

-1100 RGSAYQDDISQE
+1100 VIPVTTTSGSPRVSSHADEVDTSQSYGRS
-1112 TTISTVLPDDGK
+1112 INK
-1124 FKFKVWRQESGERAW
+1124 IRHIESGE
-1139 WLDTNDNSNPEET
+1139 
-1152 KKQSTSSSLISRRG
+1152 K
-1166 SSRGT
+1166 
-1171 TRSSDRKNRLRPQ
+1171 
-1184 RSGERAWWM
+1184 
-1193 SDDPEDVPEGI
+1193 
-1204 EIIPVAP
+1204 
-1211 AGNRCAENFETSE
+1211 
-1224 DFEAES
+1224 
-1230 HPRTANRIR
+1230 
-1239 HVESGER
+1239 
-1246 AWWMDSSSNVPDGI
+1246 AWWMDSSSNVPEGV

-1276 SYERID
+1276 SFERID
-1282 IGVNPEPEMCT
+1282 IGAHTEPEIYT
-1293 RRSLSRFPIE
+1293 KRSLSRFPIE

-1324 PPDPPENYGGRD
+1324 PPDPPDNYGGRD

-1343 PAPRKSSPRKRP
+1343 PTPRRSSPRKRP
-1355 SMLPLFIG
+1355 STLPLFIG

-1373 DTTTLCPSPVLSR
+1373 DTGALCPSPVLSLI
-1386 VRKRERVEEESPEG
+1386 RKRERIEEDSTGE
-1400 SSECEEIDAA
+1400 SSECEEIDAT

-1419 KTSVIQRRKRDNE
+1419 QTPVIQRRHRDNE

-1501 NSEGRDLRRALFSLK
+1501 NSEGRELRRALFSLK

-1707 HHEDGNEKGSPIR
+1707 HHEDGNDRGSPIR
-1720 QLDDNIRQ
+1720 QLDDNIRK

-1765 RLNHSLGLS
+1765 RLNHSLGLN
-1774 SLNTLNSS
+1774 SLNNTLNSS

-1835 IREQQEATANLRASV
+1835 IREQQEATATMRASV
-1850 GHSDDQESPLASN
+1850 GHSDDQESPFPTN

-1868 NGTTYERNADSPS
+1868 NGTSYDRNADSPS

-1988 KSKADVLKSPTGD
+1988 KSKADVLKSPTSD
-2001 NLPKMQEAKKS
+2001 NLPKLQETKKS

-2034 DFTDLNSDD
+2034 DFTDLNTDD

-2057 PPPPPPMVPPSGGV
+2057 PPPPPPMVPQTGGS

-2078 PGGRLPPPLP
+2078 LGARFPPPLP
-2088 QVPPPLFGLNLKST
+2088 QAPPPLFGVNFKSP
-2102 RPPTANDNAN
+2102 RSSAANETSN
-2112 TPKSPPPTATK
+2112 TPKSPPPTFTK

-2143 SRLDKNKMIWDELS
+2143 SRLDKNKMVWDELS

-2179 KKQQEMN
+2179 KEKQQEMN

-2288 FENSEKEIADPLMD
+2288 FENSEKEIAEPLMD
-2302 LKQGMETLRMNKT
+2302 LKQGMETLRVNKT

-2461 IPLHRVQ
+2461 TPLHRVQ

-2564 LLRDETINGN
+2564 LLRDENTNGN

>member
-1 MPRFLQLSF
+1 MSSF
-10 PLVPISDT
+10 RNYSDT
-18 GTYRPRTGIAIAG
+18 GSFRTRTGIGAG
-31 SAFGRNTS
+31 STFGRNAS
-39 TGSSLASCR
+39 TGSSYSNYR
-48 NSYSSVGPSS
+48 NSYTGLGSASVKTAATKERSIGSSYGTNFSKKDGDKVEEKPSYKYS
-58 TRVST
+58 CTKNSE
-63 KDRISGFGSGFLKKD
+63 KDRATPTKISKED
-78 KNEEKSTLKYS
+78 T
-89 SAKDNEKNRLHSGR
+89 RTR
-103 SGVEDARAK
+103 S
-112 SPLSGGRSSLLEKY
+112 RSSNAGPTSILEKY
-126 SFSAGKTTERPS
+126 TLGSRSSHSTERPS
-138 SVLDRYNRATSR
+138 SVLDRYRTGSASR
-150 ERSRESEGVPR
+150 EVSREPDSLSSR
-161 YGSSTYSGSSLAR
+161 YGGTTSYSESSR
-174 SYGNESKIEK
+174 SYGSDK
-184 KERADHPPVSYRGL
+184 KDKEPTYRTGL
-198 RPSTGRAS
+198 RPPA
-206 REPSPEVSVGKSNS
+206 REPSPEVGIKAPGYRVYSRTPTFGKSTSTSESLSTPLSTRYSNGS
-220 FRIYSRAPS
+220 ASNGTTSGRYSLSTSRANPEHVTASIGYTTAERFRSPTVKSTPS
-229 YGRSGASSSASESN
+229 SVPEDVPSKPLETPVMTEAQPVNG
-243 SAPISSRYSSST
+243 SRQTNTTDHEHADNGNDNST
-255 SSRFLSPRSSNDRLH
+255 SS
-270 AAISYSGS
+270 AAEESHTE
-278 DRYRSSSNKAPPA
+278 
-291 SPKDEADPK
+291 DE
-300 VRSERDANQESFV
+300 VV
-313 AVGKSEECD
+313 V
-322 IDGRLQDKDSVTLTI
+322 VTVVT
-337 VIRGTSPT
+337 RGTSPT
-345 PPASSSYVRS
+345 PPPALTAYTRTKRLEPAPKPVRKEVKKSEIGKVETREQEQQVDRSSVEAESPPSRYSSRYSSGASS
-355 RRADIGIALQKEVV
+355 
-369 KPRRRVD
+369 RVPA
-376 LKDQE
+376 
-381 TQCDRTEDGA
+381 TPW
-391 RYSRFAS
+391 
-398 GSRVGG
+398 V
-404 GGSWSSYLDKFS
+404 SSYLDKYGANS
-416 SSGSAGAGS
+416 CSTSTSNSCTPRTSYAGS
-425 SSIYAPRGFNG
+425 SPRRVTGSYGYNSRSRSDDSSSAYASKDSSTRSTSSSLSEPQ
-436 NGGRINSYAY
+436 S
-446 PRPHESQVPSRS
+446 RPSSSQRRLAQRTGSEDRSRS
-458 DASAKVSPSSSQEIH
+458 DASQASSRIVEGQDHGQGSRRESSSRASDGGSGH
-473 GSVNRGQA
+473 NSPGPSRPGSVTRSGSLKSRHLTSPGA
-481 EQNGKVFA
+481 DSAATSASSAVSLPTGCSAGRSSGKA
-489 AVGYPRA
+489 ASVA
-496 ESSPVNKNEGGSN
+496 ASSTSSAGAAAAAASPTKIKSAAATSTASAPPS
-509 ASSSSQELSSSNRG
+509 ASSSSNSS
-523 QSEAKV
+523 KC
-529 QSASPKPY
+529 
-537 SKEAAARKRENSPL
+537 
-551 QHGAS
+551 AS
-556 AKQQEQQREIGSRKE
+556 A
-571 DAGNERE
+571 A
-578 SSGSKSEE
+578 
-586 RSQRRPSIPRLGR
+586 
-599 GPSKN
+599 
-604 DIKISK
+604 
-610 SSTRSECSSPK
+610 
-621 SDVQRERSG
+621 
-630 STPRSDTSSSSK
+630 
-642 VEESSSTANRYSQG
+642 
-656 QNREVAMQKRDSVS
+656 
-670 SGKDSLQ
+670 
-677 SGSFQSRSAAS
+677 
-688 QSRSGSGKNL
+688 
-698 PRQMTRAD
+698 
-706 SSEGSLVNVPVGRT
+706 
-720 KSSSASSVTS
+720 
-730 QGAKIKAPPTPSSG
+730 
-744 KSSGSSAASS
+744 GSSAASS
-754 VNPKQGGSPDARGK
+754 SSRQAMSPDARDRK
-768 PPVPKNDT
+768 PPVPKSEMVGKSS
-776 APAGMTKNIVSVK
+776 AGGPGPVK
-789 YINKDFR
+789 YVNKDFR
-796 KSTLNM
+796 KSALNM
-802 ENGDPSQSQYGR
+802 ENGDPSRSQICER
-814 KKKSQRST
+814 KLHKKCQRSV
-822 SISSQ
+822 SVSSQ
-827 DSQSEPN
+827 DSQSEAN
-834 SESAIRQPVSSG
+834 SESAGTQQVASSG
-846 SSVSLKASRSRL
+846 SSGSIR
-858 RIPSASSKSTIG
+858 SSKS
-870 RNDSGGSWR
+870 
-879 MQKSR
+879 KSKTPTPESASAR
-884 SSSKSPCGR
+884 KPELRKSSSKSPCNHNGQNGR
-893 KEGQSETSSSSGSSE
+893 ISRTMSVSTSECSTENSSSE
-908 SSTST
+908 SSE
-913 SSSSEGEME
+913 SEEDE
-922 EEEEGN
+922 ENAQPESRRAGA
-928 QRGSRRRRK
+928 RRRR
-937 GTSKSPPKERKGKIS
+937 TSDSPFAEGKGKMS
-952 AGSSRTSVMASSAD
+952 AGSSRTSVLASSAD
-966 ETSLTIDKPPRPPS
+966 ELSVNSDKPPRPPS

-986 DRSGKTEEA
+986 DKSGNKTDEA

-1005 VTNLFK
+1005 VTKLFK
-1011 TKHQDSAGE
+1011 SSGKQE
-1020 SGKSGGWPDSNEEN
+1020 SGADIRNGGWVEACSEEN
-1034 SEVTKKQGHSPSLS
+1034 SDGKRNS
-1048 KSITQSLSKSL
+1048 KSTQSLSKSR
-1059 SFTNSEKIDK
+1059 SFANGVEKSGGEQG
-1069 RKRGATIACQS
+1069 RTRTRQQS
-1080 SGERPWWMDPNSENV
+1080 SGEKPWWLDPNSDNV
-1095 PEGIE
+1095 PDGVE
-1100 RGSAYQDDISQE
+1100 RNPSRNDDVSQD

-1124 FKFKVWRQESGERAW
+1124 FKFNVWRQDSEERSWWLDDNDNNILLDEQQNSLKEPPPPSPPNSNGSLSRKGSTRSARSSPRQSRANRLRHQQSGERAW
-1139 WLDTNDNSNPEET
+1139 WL
-1152 KKQSTSSSLISRRG
+1152 
-1166 SSRGT
+1166 
-1171 TRSSDRKNRLRPQ
+1171 
-1184 RSGERAWWM
+1184 
-1193 SDDPEDVPEGI
+1193 SDDPDVVPEGV
-1204 EIIPVAP
+1204 EVIPVSP
-1211 AGNRCAENFETSE
+1211 AVSRRTTTT
-1224 DFEAES
+1224 ES
-1230 HPRTANRIR
+1230 SSDGRPIGNRIR
-1239 HVESGER
+1239 HIESGER
-1246 AWWMDSSSNVPDGI
+1246 PWWLDSSSN
-1260 VKIPVETSN
+1260 IPEGVQEIHTEASN
-1269 STSDSSE
+1269 SNSDSSE
-1276 SYERID
+1276 SFDKVE
-1282 IGVNPEPEMCT
+1282 IGILVSEKDDSG
-1293 RRSLSRFPIE
+1293 RGIGFSRFPLE
-1303 FPPPPPDEPLGDR
+1303 DEPLGDR
-1316 ASPEGVEN
+1316 ASPEGIEN
-1324 PPDPPENYGGRD
+1324 PPDPPDNYGGRMP
-1336 SPYDNVQ
+1336 PYDNVTNVRQ
-1343 PAPRKSSPRKRP
+1343 TPPRRSAPRKRP
-1355 SMLPLFIG
+1355 ANLPLFIG
-1363 EHTNI
+1363 NSTNI

-1373 DTTTLCPSPVLSR
+1373 DIVGPGHSPMMPRNQKKFSGAAAADEPSDNSSD
-1386 VRKRERVEEESPEG
+1386 EEEE
-1400 SSECEEIDAA
+1400 ECEEIDAA

-1419 KTSVIQRRKRDNE
+1419 QTPVIQRRLNRDTD

-1501 NSEGRDLRRALFSLK
+1501 NSEGRELRRALFSLK

-1611 LLVRAVRSVDTSRG
+1611 LLVRAIRSVDTSRG

-1707 HHEDGNEKGSPIR
+1707 HHEDGNDRDSPIR
-1720 QLDDNIRQ
+1720 QLDDNIRK

-1757 SLNARLSP
+1757 ALNSRLCSSP
-1765 RLNHSLGLS
+1765 RLNNHNTTIG
-1774 SLNTLNSS
+1774 LNTLNKGLSNGGGLDSQNCILNSS
-1782 LPDDDD
+1782 AAISNDEDD

-1798 HLGEVQLNGSYKE
+1798 LGEVQMNGSYKE
-1811 NKVDVGV
+1811 NKGALDVGV

-1835 IREQQEATANLRASV
+1835 IREQQEATANMRASI
-1850 GHSDDQESPLASN
+1850 GHPDEDSPFN
-1863 GLRYT
+1863 GICYT
-1868 NGTTYERNADSPS
+1868 NGTSGYEPRTNGVGDS
-1881 NKLSRTNS
+1881 NKLARGNS

-1894 PLMNAANKLDSEEKK
+1894 PLMNAANKLDTEEKK
-1909 PWYGKSPDEGVEC
+1909 QLQQQTPWYGKSPDEGVEC
-1922 DEGNHTD
+1922 DEGNHTAD

-1951 KLAAQ
+1951 KLTAQ
-1956 NLIPSSPVEEKVSRI
+1956 NLIPNSPVEEKVSRI
-1971 GDMSGLISKA
+1971 GDVSGLISKA

-1988 KSKADVLKSPTGD
+1988 KSKADVLKSPTND
-2001 NLPKMQEAKKS
+2001 NLPKLTEVKKS

-2021 VKKLKR
+2021 VNKLKR
-2027 PLALCDL
+2027 PLNLCDL

-2043 EVDVL
+2043 EIDVL
-2048 GPVNVTNGV
+2048 GPVNISNGV
-2057 PPPPPPMVPPSGGV
+2057 PPPPPPMAASPGSAVGA

-2078 PGGRLPPPLP
+2078 PSFRAPPPLP
-2088 QVPPPLFGLNLKST
+2088 TVPPPLFGVNLKST
-2102 RPPTANDNAN
+2102 ALMTLRSSPTDP
-2112 TPKSPPPTATK
+2112 PKSPVPPPQQQPSMMNNK

-2157 PVPVDTQKLEH
+2157 PIPVDTQKLEH

-2302 LKQGMETLRMNKT
+2302 LKQGMETLRVNKT

-2406 ASWDHLKLIAKHDGS
+2406 ASWDHLKLITKHDGS
-2421 TMMKVKMSDFLADC
+2421 TMMKVKMSEFLADC

-2442 GIVHR
+2442 SIVHR

-2564 LLRDETINGN
+2564 LLRDEHTNGN

-2608 ADLKRSRT
+2608 ADRKSLRRTLKNGLS
-2616 RENNTT
+2616 E
-2622 PEGYQP
+2622 EEKKHIAAYIKGY